1 MTDATADIPLDR
13 LDSIGQLLERIAEE
27 LAFVEE
33 GSDLGL
39 LPINALLM
47 DLEEGPG
54 MESLPSAFRK
64 SVAVARRWLDSV
76 LDGSGRFAAADITN
90 LQQWIDWLME
100 WLAASVSGQP
110 TAELPL
116 EWSQSEAVA
125 VASLAP
131 PAIHLPAFP
140 AADAPVKSDAEAMPV
155 AAARSESTPIIVEGD
170 VATFTLQLPK
180 DLDLL
185 REFHAESLELLES
198 IEHSVLALEE
208 NPTDADA
215 VNSVF
220 RVFHTFKGSA
230 GFLKFD
236 AMQRFAHDLESLL
249 DAARSGSLAVSR
261 AVIDAILKGGDV
273 LSSCMREVGAQLA
286 GDRPGTPIAVPSAQ
300 VLEMIRRALAPDSS
314 PPAVAAP
321 VATAP
326 PPGERVETAV
336 VQTQAPAA
344 EQAKSAPRETVAA
357 SEATSIRV
365 DAAKLDDMVNLVG
378 ELVIAQAMVIGG
390 AEGSQLADVDRDQAM
405 RSLMRITRE
414 LQRNATTLRMV
425 PVSGLFRKMTRLV
438 RDLSAQ
444 VGKQVRLELVG
455 EDTELDRQLVDRMGD
470 PLLHMIR
477 NAVDHGV
484 ELPAERQAAGKDPVG
499 IVRLSAS
506 HESGGVVIRVADD
519 GRGLDGDRLLAKA
532 LEKGLIKGDGPRSLA
547 ERLEL
552 IFLPGFSTASAV
564 TDISGRG
571 VGMDVVRRHIE
582 GLRGAIDIASTVGVG
597 TTFTIR
603 LPLTLALI
611 DGLLVRVGGERYVL
625 PTLAVRECF
634 RPEPGAVS
642 AVHEQGEIVNLRGH
656 QIPVLRLGAYLQKA
670 AQSLDPCEGILVVIE
685 AAGTVRAVLVDEL
698 LGKQDMI
705 IKKLGN
711 TFDGNPVVS
720 GGAVLGDGSVGL
732 ILSAD
737 ALVRAT
743 REVAA

>member
-1 MTDATADIPLDR
+1 
-13 LDSIGQLLERIAEE
+13 
-27 LAFVEE
+27 
-33 GSDLGL
+33 
-39 LPINALLM
+39 
-47 DLEEGPG
+47 
-54 MESLPSAFRK
+54 
-64 SVAVARRWLDSV
+64 
-76 LDGSGRFAAADITN
+76 
-90 LQQWIDWLME
+90 
-100 WLAASVSGQP
+100 
-110 TAELPL
+110 
-116 EWSQSEAVA
+116 
-125 VASLAP
+125 
-131 PAIHLPAFP
+131 
-140 AADAPVKSDAEAMPV
+140 
-155 AAARSESTPIIVEGD
+155 
-170 VATFTLQLPK
+170 
-180 DLDLL
+180 
-185 REFHAESLELLES
+185 
-198 IEHSVLALEE
+198 VLALEE

-300 VLEMIRRALAPDSS
+300 VLEMIRLALAPDRS
-314 PPAVAAP
+314 PPAEAAP
-321 VATAP
+321 VATARVAP
-326 PPGERVETAV
+326 SGERVETAV
-336 VQTQAPAA
+336 LQTQAPAA
-344 EQAKSAPRETVAA
+344 EQAKSAPRDAVAA

-378 ELVIAQAMVIGG
+378 ELVIAQSMVIGA

-425 PVSGLFRKMTRLV
+425 PISGLFRKMTRLV

-444 VGKQVRLELVG
+444 VGKQVRLELIG

-484 ELPAERQAAGKDPVG
+484 ELPAERQAAGKDAIG
-499 IVRLSAS
+499 IVRLSAA

-685 AAGTVRAVLVDEL
+685 AAGSVRAVLVDEL

>member
-1 MTDATADIPLDR
+1 
-13 LDSIGQLLERIAEE
+13 
-27 LAFVEE
+27 
-33 GSDLGL
+33 
-39 LPINALLM
+39 
-47 DLEEGPG
+47 
-54 MESLPSAFRK
+54 
-64 SVAVARRWLDSV
+64 
-76 LDGSGRFAAADITN
+76 
-90 LQQWIDWLME
+90 
-100 WLAASVSGQP
+100 
-110 TAELPL
+110 
-116 EWSQSEAVA
+116 
-125 VASLAP
+125 
-131 PAIHLPAFP
+131 
-140 AADAPVKSDAEAMPV
+140 
-155 AAARSESTPIIVEGD
+155 
-170 VATFTLQLPK
+170 
-180 DLDLL
+180 
-185 REFHAESLELLES
+185 
-198 IEHSVLALEE
+198 
-208 NPTDADA
+208 
-215 VNSVF
+215 
-220 RVFHTFKGSA
+220 
-230 GFLKFD
+230 
-236 AMQRFAHDLESLL
+236 
-249 DAARSGSLAVSR
+249 
-261 AVIDAILKGGDV
+261 
-273 LSSCMREVGAQLA
+273 
-286 GDRPGTPIAVPSAQ
+286 
-300 VLEMIRRALAPDSS
+300 
-314 PPAVAAP
+314 
-321 VATAP
+321 
-326 PPGERVETAV
+326 
-336 VQTQAPAA
+336 
-344 EQAKSAPRETVAA
+344 VAA

-378 ELVIAQAMVIGG
+378 ELVIAQSMVIGA

-425 PVSGLFRKMTRLV
+425 PISGLFRKMTRLV

-444 VGKQVRLELVG
+444 VGKQVRLELIG

-484 ELPAERQAAGKDPVG
+484 ELPAERQAAGKDAIG
-499 IVRLSAS
+499 IVRLSAA

-519 GRGLDGDRLLAKA
+519 GRGLDGDRLMSKA
-532 LEKGLIKGDGPRSLA
+532 LEKGLIKGDGPRTLA

-670 AQSLDPCEGILVVIE
+670 AQSPDPCEGILVVIE
-685 AAGTVRAVLVDEL
+685 AAGSIRAVLVDEL